1 MSIYHYTE
9 DAYEQTIMELFKE
22 MGYECHYGPNL
33 EQETDRD
40 LQDTTISNITRQKLL
55 EINGQEK
62 HLVVEE
68 AMRQLHALQSEPSLT
83 ANIKMTEW
91 LQQGLDV
98 SYRTNDGQIKSDHLQ
113 LIYQDSEKVKDNDFT
128 VVNQWT
134 VINGTNT
141 KRADI
146 VVFINGLPIAVIEL
160 KSPTREVTNSEEAW
174 QQLQT
179 YMRRVPQLFTSC
191 QLCVISDMADT
202 RVSSITAPLDR
213 FMEWKTTDGNYES
226 TALADFETLFNGM
239 FDKSRLVDIIT
250 HFTMAMGTDKK
261 SRILAGYHQYFA
273 VKKAMECTKEAL
285 LRQDGKIGVFWH
297 TQGSGKSLS
306 MVFYAHQL
314 LHNLLSTTILV
325 LTDRLDL
332 NEQLYGTFCACSDYL
347 RQQPIMTK
355 DGEHLYE
362 LLETRHSHGIIF
374 ANIQK
379 FKDRKTPLTT
389 RKDLIVLSDEAHRSQ
404 SSTEAKV
411 DTETGELKLGFAAI
425 VRKLL
430 PGASFIGFTG
440 TPIEADDH
448 DTREVFGNYI
458 DIYDMTQA
466 VEDGATVP
474 VYYESRLI
482 KLDLDAETMKL
493 LDQEYD
499 KLAEEGANEEDLKRS
514 KQENARLHALLRAP
528 QTIDTLCRD
537 LIQHYEGC
545 RQNHLIG
552 KAMIVAID
560 RATGIDI
567 YHKLCELRPEW
578 KETIGVVMTSD
589 NQDPIEWTDIIGSIA
604 HKEQLARE
612 FKDNNSKMKIAIV
625 VDMWLTGFDVPSL
638 ATMYV
643 YKPMKGHN
651 LMQAIARVN
660 RVFPEKSGGLV
671 VDYIGIAGAL
681 KKAMHD
687 YTGRDKKN
695 FGNQDIA
702 ETAYDQFKE
711 ALGMCRLCVGDTVDY
726 SMFATCSNLQR
737 SRIIREGLDALL
749 IPDKEVP
756 GCPTERNVYD
766 EDDNKVH
773 IFCEPVLTPV
783 TEVFSEYSKRLM
795 QAATIC
801 RSILTAE
808 ERFEEAYFEAVRTLF
823 IRLTSKTPITRKII
837 DDRITELLK
846 VAIQSEGVVEV
857 INTKGEEFSLFD
869 EQFLRDVANM
879 KEKNLA
885 VEILKK
891 LLAQHIRKHQKK
903 NIIQAELFSEMLDRR
918 LAEYLRGM
926 ISNEEVITELLEMAK
941 QMKQHAE
948 EGNALGL
955 SDEEQ
960 AFYDALTRPQAVKD
974 IYENDQLVAM
984 AKELA
989 DALRQN
995 KTLDWRQKQAAKAKM
1010 RTMIK
1015 RLLKKY
1021 HYPPEEAHNAIDIV
1035 MRQCELWADNED

>member
-1 MSIYHYTE
+1 MNTYHYTE
-9 DAYEQTIMELFKE
+9 DSYEQTILDLFKE
-22 MGYECHYGPNL
+22 MGYDYRYGPEL
-33 EQETDRD
+33 EQETARD
-40 LQDTTISNITRQKLL
+40 LEDVSISCITRKQLL
-55 EINGQEK
+55 VINGATKQ
-62 HLVVEE
+62 LAIEE
-68 AMRQLHALQSEPSLT
+68 AMRQLHTIQNEPLLS

-98 SYRTNDGQIKSDHLQ
+98 SYRASDGQIRCDHLK
-113 LIYQDSEKVKDNDFT
+113 LIDQENIDNNVFT
-128 VVNQWT
+128 VV
-134 VINGTNT
+134 
-141 KRADI
+141 K
-146 VVFINGLPIAVIEL
+146 
-160 KSPTREVTNSEEAW
+160 
-174 QQLQT
+174 
-179 YMRRVPQLFTSC
+179 
-191 QLCVISDMADT
+191 
-202 RVSSITAPLDR
+202 
-213 FMEWKTTDGNYES
+213 
-226 TALADFETLFNGM
+226 
-239 FDKSRLVDIIT
+239 
-250 HFTMAMGTDKK
+250 
-261 SRILAGYHQYFA
+261 
-273 VKKAMECTKEAL
+273 
-285 LRQDGKIGVFWH
+285 
-297 TQGSGKSLS
+297 
-306 MVFYAHQL
+306 
-314 LHNLLSTTILV
+314 
-325 LTDRLDL
+325 
-332 NEQLYGTFCACSDYL
+332 LYGTFSACCDYL
-347 RQQPIMTK
+347 RQQPVMAK

-362 LLETRHSHGIIF
+362 LLETRQSRGIIF
-374 ANIQK
+374 ANLQK

-389 RKDLIVLSDEAHRSQ
+389 RKDIIVLSDEAHRSQ
-404 SSTEAKV
+404 SNTQTKV

-499 KLAEEGANEEDLKRS
+499 KLAEEGASDEDLKRS

-528 QTIDTLCRD
+528 ETIDTLCRD
-537 LIQHYEGC
+537 LVQHYEEC
-545 RQNHLIG
+545 RKNHLTG

-567 YHKLCELRPEW
+567 YRKLCELRPDW
-578 KETIGVVMTSD
+578 KEIIGVVMTSG
-589 NQDPIEWTDIIGSIA
+589 NQDPVEWADIIGSAA
-604 HKEQLARE
+604 HKEQLARD
-612 FKDNNSKMKIAIV
+612 FKDNSSKMKIAIV

-695 FGNQDIA
+695 FGNQDIKQ
-702 ETAYDQFKE
+702 TAYEQFLE
-711 ALGMCRLCVGDTVDY
+711 AISMCRLCISDLVDY
-726 SMFATCSNLQR
+726 STFATCTNLQR
-737 SRIIREGLDALL
+737 SRLIREGLDTLL
-749 IPDKEVP
+749 IPDRMVP
-756 GCPTERNVYD
+756 GCPSERTMYD
-766 EDDNKVH
+766 ENGNIIHVH
-773 IFCEPVLTPV
+773 CDPVLTPV
-783 TEVFSEYSKRLM
+783 SEVFSEYSKRMM

-801 RSILTAE
+801 RSILTPE
-808 ERFEEAYFEAVRTLF
+808 EKFEEAYFEAVRTLF
-823 IRLTSKTPITRKII
+823 IRLTSKAPITRKII
-837 DDRITELLK
+837 DERISELLK
-846 VAIQSEGVVEV
+846 VAIQSDGVVEI

-869 EQFLRDVANM
+869 EQFLNDVANM

-885 VEILKK
+885 IEMLKK
-891 LLAQHIRKHQKK
+891 LLAQHIKKHQKK
-903 NIIQAELFSEMLDRR
+903 NLTQAELFSEMLDKR

-926 ISNEEVITELLEMAK
+926 ISNEEVIKELLEMAK
-941 QMKQHAE
+941 LMKQHAE

-960 AFYDALTRPQAVKD
+960 AFYDALTRPRAVKD
-974 IYENDQLVAM
+974 FYENNQLVAM
-984 AKELA
+984 AREIT
-989 DALRQN
+989 DALRKN
-995 KTLDWRQKQAAKAKM
+995 RTLDWRQKETARAKM

-1021 HYPPEEAHNAIDIV
+1021 HYPPEEAQNAIEVV
-1035 MRQCELWADNED
+1035 MRQCELWADNEE

>member
-1 MSIYHYTE
+1 MNTYHYTE
-9 DAYEQTIMELFKE
+9 DSYEQTILDLFKE
-22 MGYECHYGPNL
+22 MGYDYRYGPEL
-33 EQETDRD
+33 EQETARD
-40 LQDTTISNITRQKLL
+40 LEDVSISCITRKQLL
-55 EINGQEK
+55 VINGATKQ
-62 HLVVEE
+62 LAIEE
-68 AMRQLHALQSEPSLT
+68 AMRQLHTIQNEPLLS

-98 SYRTNDGQIKSDHLQ
+98 SYRASDGQIRCDHLK
-113 LIYQDSEKVKDNDFT
+113 LIDQENIDNNVFT

-134 VINGTNT
+134 IVNGTNT

-146 VVFINGLPIAVIEL
+146 VVFINGLPIAVVEL

-174 QQLQT
+174 LQLQN
-179 YMRRVPQLFTSC
+179 YMRRVPQLFTAC

-202 RVSSITAPLDR
+202 RVGSITAPLDR
-213 FMEWKTTDGNYES
+213 FMEWKTTDGSYES
-226 TALADFETLFNGM
+226 TSVADFETLFNGM
-239 FDKSRLVDIIT
+239 FKKERLVDIIT

-261 SRILAGYHQYFA
+261 ARILAGYQQYFA
-273 VKKAMECTKEAL
+273 VKKAMECTKEAIK
-285 LRQDGKIGVFWH
+285 RQDGKIGVFWH

-314 LHNLLSTTILV
+314 LHNLLSSTILV

-332 NEQLYGTFCACSDYL
+332 NEQLYGTFSACCDYL
-347 RQQPIMTK
+347 RQQPVMAK

-362 LLETRHSHGIIF
+362 LLETRQSRGIIF
-374 ANIQK
+374 ANLQK

-389 RKDLIVLSDEAHRSQ
+389 RKDIIVLSDEAHRSQ
-404 SSTEAKV
+404 SNTQTKV

-499 KLAEEGANEEDLKRS
+499 KLAEEGASDEDLKRS

-528 QTIDTLCRD
+528 ETIDTLCRD
-537 LIQHYEGC
+537 LVQHYEEC
-545 RQNHLIG
+545 RKNHLTG

-567 YHKLCELRPEW
+567 YRKLCELRPDW
-578 KETIGVVMTSD
+578 KEIIGVVMTSG
-589 NQDPIEWTDIIGSIA
+589 NQDPVEWADIIGSAA
-604 HKEQLARE
+604 HKEQLARD
-612 FKDNNSKMKIAIV
+612 FKDNSSKMKIAIV

-695 FGNQDIA
+695 FGNQDIKQ
-702 ETAYDQFKE
+702 TAYEQFLE
-711 ALGMCRLCVGDTVDY
+711 AISMCRLCISDLVDY
-726 SMFATCSNLQR
+726 STFATCTNLQR
-737 SRIIREGLDALL
+737 SRLIREGLDTLL
-749 IPDKEVP
+749 IPDRMVP
-756 GCPTERNVYD
+756 GCPSERTMYD
-766 EDDNKVH
+766 ENGNIIHVH
-773 IFCEPVLTPV
+773 CDPVLTPV
-783 TEVFSEYSKRLM
+783 SEVFSEYSKRMM

-801 RSILTAE
+801 RSILTPE
-808 ERFEEAYFEAVRTLF
+808 EKFEEAYFEAVRTLF
-823 IRLTSKTPITRKII
+823 IRLTSKAPITRKII
-837 DDRITELLK
+837 DERISELLK
-846 VAIQSEGVVEV
+846 VAIQSDGVVEI

-869 EQFLRDVANM
+869 EQFLNDVANM

-885 VEILKK
+885 IEMLKK
-891 LLAQHIRKHQKK
+891 LLAQHIKKHQKK
-903 NIIQAELFSEMLDRR
+903 NLTQAELFSEMLDKR

-926 ISNEEVITELLEMAK
+926 ISNEEVIKELLEMAK
-941 QMKQHAE
+941 LMKQHAE

-960 AFYDALTRPQAVKD
+960 AFYDALTRPRAVKD
-974 IYENDQLVAM
+974 FYENNQLVAM
-984 AKELA
+984 AREIT
-989 DALRQN
+989 DALRKN
-995 KTLDWRQKQAAKAKM
+995 RTLDWRQKETARAKM

-1021 HYPPEEAHNAIDIV
+1021 HYPPEEAQNAIEVV
-1035 MRQCELWADNED
+1035 MRQCELWADNEE

>member
-1 MSIYHYTE
+1 
-9 DAYEQTIMELFKE
+9 
-22 MGYECHYGPNL
+22 
-33 EQETDRD
+33 
-40 LQDTTISNITRQKLL
+40 
-55 EINGQEK
+55 
-62 HLVVEE
+62 
-68 AMRQLHALQSEPSLT
+68 
-83 ANIKMTEW
+83 
-91 LQQGLDV
+91 
-98 SYRTNDGQIKSDHLQ
+98 
-113 LIYQDSEKVKDNDFT
+113 
-128 VVNQWT
+128 
-134 VINGTNT
+134 
-141 KRADI
+141 
-146 VVFINGLPIAVIEL
+146 
-160 KSPTREVTNSEEAW
+160 
-174 QQLQT
+174 
-179 YMRRVPQLFTSC
+179 
-191 QLCVISDMADT
+191 
-202 RVSSITAPLDR
+202 
-213 FMEWKTTDGNYES
+213 
-226 TALADFETLFNGM
+226 M
-239 FDKSRLVDIIT
+239 FSRLVT

-261 SRILAGYHQYFA
+261 ARILAGYHQYFA
-273 VKKAMECTKEAL
+273 VKKAMECTKEAIK
-285 LRQDGKIGVFWH
+285 RQDGKIGVFWH

-314 LHNLLSTTILV
+314 LHNLLSSTILV

-332 NEQLYGTFCACSDYL
+332 NEQLYGTFSACCDYL
-347 RQQPIMTK
+347 RQQPVMAK

-362 LLETRHSHGIIF
+362 LLETRQSRGIIF
-374 ANIQK
+374 ANLQK

-389 RKDLIVLSDEAHRSQ
+389 RKDIIVLSDEAHRSQ
-404 SSTEAKV
+404 SNTQTKV

-499 KLAEEGANEEDLKRS
+499 KLAEEGASDEDLKRS

-528 QTIDTLCRD
+528 ETIDTLCRD
-537 LIQHYEGC
+537 LVQHYEEC
-545 RQNHLIG
+545 RKNHLTG

-567 YHKLCELRPEW
+567 YRKLCELRPDW
-578 KETIGVVMTSD
+578 KEIIGVVMTSG
-589 NQDPIEWTDIIGSIA
+589 NQDPVEWADIIGSAA
-604 HKEQLARE
+604 HKEQLARD
-612 FKDNNSKMKIAIV
+612 FKDNSSKMKIAIV

-695 FGNQDIA
+695 FGNQDIKQ
-702 ETAYDQFKE
+702 TAYEQFLE
-711 ALGMCRLCVGDTVDY
+711 AISMCRLCISDLVDY
-726 SMFATCSNLQR
+726 STFATCTNLQR
-737 SRIIREGLDALL
+737 SRLIREGLDTLL
-749 IPDKEVP
+749 IPDRMVP
-756 GCPTERNVYD
+756 GCPSERTMYD
-766 EDDNKVH
+766 ENGNIIHVH
-773 IFCEPVLTPV
+773 CDPVLTPV
-783 TEVFSEYSKRLM
+783 SEVFSEYSKRMM

-801 RSILTAE
+801 RSILTPE
-808 ERFEEAYFEAVRTLF
+808 EKFEEAYFEAVRTLF
-823 IRLTSKTPITRKII
+823 IRLTSKAPITRKII
-837 DDRITELLK
+837 DERISELLK
-846 VAIQSEGVVEV
+846 VAIQSDGVVEI

-869 EQFLRDVANM
+869 EQFLNDVANM

-885 VEILKK
+885 IEMLKK
-891 LLAQHIRKHQKK
+891 LLAQHIKKHQKK
-903 NIIQAELFSEMLDRR
+903 NLTQAELFSEMLDKR

-926 ISNEEVITELLEMAK
+926 ISNEEVIKELLEMAK
-941 QMKQHAE
+941 LMKQHAE

-960 AFYDALTRPQAVKD
+960 AFYDALTRPRAVKD
-974 IYENDQLVAM
+974 FYENNQLVAM
-984 AKELA
+984 AREIT
-989 DALRQN
+989 DALRKN
-995 KTLDWRQKQAAKAKM
+995 RTLDWRQKETARAKM

-1021 HYPPEEAHNAIDIV
+1021 HYPPEEAQNAIEVV
-1035 MRQCELWADNED
+1035 MRQCELWADNEE

>member
-1 MSIYHYTE
+1 
-9 DAYEQTIMELFKE
+9 
-22 MGYECHYGPNL
+22 
-33 EQETDRD
+33 
-40 LQDTTISNITRQKLL
+40 
-55 EINGQEK
+55 
-62 HLVVEE
+62 
-68 AMRQLHALQSEPSLT
+68 
-83 ANIKMTEW
+83 
-91 LQQGLDV
+91 
-98 SYRTNDGQIKSDHLQ
+98 
-113 LIYQDSEKVKDNDFT
+113 
-128 VVNQWT
+128 
-134 VINGTNT
+134 
-141 KRADI
+141 
-146 VVFINGLPIAVIEL
+146 
-160 KSPTREVTNSEEAW
+160 
-174 QQLQT
+174 
-179 YMRRVPQLFTSC
+179 
-191 QLCVISDMADT
+191 
-202 RVSSITAPLDR
+202 
-213 FMEWKTTDGNYES
+213 
-226 TALADFETLFNGM
+226 
-239 FDKSRLVDIIT
+239 
-250 HFTMAMGTDKK
+250 
-261 SRILAGYHQYFA
+261 
-273 VKKAMECTKEAL
+273 MECTKEAIK
-285 LRQDGKIGVFWH
+285 RQDGKIGVFWH

-314 LHNLLSTTILV
+314 LHNLLSSTILV

-332 NEQLYGTFCACSDYL
+332 NEQLYGTFSACCDYL
-347 RQQPIMTK
+347 RQQPVMAK

-362 LLETRHSHGIIF
+362 LLETRQSRGIIF
-374 ANIQK
+374 ANLQK

-389 RKDLIVLSDEAHRSQ
+389 RKDIIVLSDEAHRSQ
-404 SSTEAKV
+404 SNTQTKV

-499 KLAEEGANEEDLKRS
+499 KLAEEGASDEDLKRS

-528 QTIDTLCRD
+528 ETIDTLCRD
-537 LIQHYEGC
+537 LVQHYEEC
-545 RQNHLIG
+545 RKNHLTG

-567 YHKLCELRPEW
+567 YRKLCELRPDW
-578 KETIGVVMTSD
+578 KEIIGVVMTSG
-589 NQDPIEWTDIIGSIA
+589 NQDPVEWADIIGSAA
-604 HKEQLARE
+604 HKEQLARD
-612 FKDNNSKMKIAIV
+612 FKDNSSKMKIAIV

-695 FGNQDIA
+695 FGNQDIKQ
-702 ETAYDQFKE
+702 TAYEQFLE
-711 ALGMCRLCVGDTVDY
+711 AISMCRLCISDLVDY
-726 SMFATCSNLQR
+726 STFATCTNLQR
-737 SRIIREGLDALL
+737 SRLIREGLDTLL
-749 IPDKEVP
+749 IPDRMVP
-756 GCPTERNVYD
+756 GCPSERTMYD
-766 EDDNKVH
+766 ENGNIIHVH
-773 IFCEPVLTPV
+773 CDPVLTPV
-783 TEVFSEYSKRLM
+783 SEVFSEYSKRMM

-801 RSILTAE
+801 RSILTPE
-808 ERFEEAYFEAVRTLF
+808 EKFEEAYFEAVRTLF
-823 IRLTSKTPITRKII
+823 IRLTSKAPITRKII
-837 DDRITELLK
+837 DERISELLK
-846 VAIQSEGVVEV
+846 VAIQSDGVVEI

-869 EQFLRDVANM
+869 EQFLNDVANM

-885 VEILKK
+885 IEMLKK
-891 LLAQHIRKHQKK
+891 LLAQHIKKHQKK
-903 NIIQAELFSEMLDRR
+903 NLTQAELFSEMLDKR

-926 ISNEEVITELLEMAK
+926 ISNEEVIKELLEMAK
-941 QMKQHAE
+941 LMKQHAE

-960 AFYDALTRPQAVKD
+960 AFYDALTRPRAVKD
-974 IYENDQLVAM
+974 FYENNQLVAM
-984 AKELA
+984 AREIT
-989 DALRQN
+989 DALRKN
-995 KTLDWRQKQAAKAKM
+995 RTLDWRQKETARAKM

-1021 HYPPEEAHNAIDIV
+1021 HYPPEEAQNAIEVV
-1035 MRQCELWADNED
+1035 MRQCELWADNEE

>member
-1 MSIYHYTE
+1 MLFNE
-9 DAYEQTIMELFKE
+9 DTFEQ
-22 MGYECHYGPNL
+22 
-33 EQETDRD
+33 
-40 LQDTTISNITRQKLL
+40 
-55 EINGQEK
+55 
-62 HLVVEE
+62 
-68 AMRQLHALQSEPSLT
+68 
-83 ANIKMTEW
+83 
-91 LQQGLDV
+91 
-98 SYRTNDGQIKSDHLQ
+98 
-113 LIYQDSEKVKDNDFT
+113 
-128 VVNQWT
+128 
-134 VINGTNT
+134 
-141 KRADI
+141 
-146 VVFINGLPIAVIEL
+146 AVIEL
-160 KSPTREVTNSEEAW
+160 FENMGYTHIYAPDMNRTDYSRPLLDDALRDCLVRLNRNLPVTAIDEAILKLNDFDAGSLLQKNMVFMDYLQNGITVKYVVNGEERSSVVRLIDYTDAAKNDFYVVNQYTFVENGNNRRPDIILFINGMPLVLMELKSPSKDEVGAENAYN
-174 QQLQT
+174 QIRN
-179 YMRRVPQLFTSC
+179 YMQDVPSMFYYNAI
-191 QLCVISDMADT
+191 CVISDLSTNKAGT
-202 RVSSITAPLDR
+202 ITSGLDR
-213 FMEWKTTDGNYES
+213 FMEWKTTDGSYES
-226 TALADFETLFNGM
+226 TSVADFETLFNGM
-239 FDKSRLVDIIT
+239 FKKERLVDIIT

-261 SRILAGYHQYFA
+261 ARILAGYHQYFA
-273 VKKAMECTKEAL
+273 VKKAMECTKEAIK
-285 LRQDGKIGVFWH
+285 RQDGKIGVFWH

-314 LHNLLSTTILV
+314 LHNLLSSTILV

-332 NEQLYGTFCACSDYL
+332 NEQLYGTFSACCDYL
-347 RQQPIMTK
+347 RQQPVMAK

-362 LLETRHSHGIIF
+362 LLETRQSRGIIF
-374 ANIQK
+374 ANLQK

-389 RKDLIVLSDEAHRSQ
+389 RKDIIVLSDEAHRSQ
-404 SSTEAKV
+404 SNTQTKV

-499 KLAEEGANEEDLKRS
+499 KLAEEGASDEDLKRS

-528 QTIDTLCRD
+528 ETIDTLCRD
-537 LIQHYEGC
+537 LVQHYEEC
-545 RQNHLIG
+545 RKNHLTG

-567 YHKLCELRPEW
+567 YRKLCELRPDW
-578 KETIGVVMTSD
+578 KEIIGVVMTSG
-589 NQDPIEWTDIIGSIA
+589 NQDPVEWADIIGSAA
-604 HKEQLARE
+604 HKEQLARD
-612 FKDNNSKMKIAIV
+612 FKDNSSKMKIAIV

-695 FGNQDIA
+695 FGNQDIKQ
-702 ETAYDQFKE
+702 TAYEQFLE
-711 ALGMCRLCVGDTVDY
+711 AISMCRLCISDLVDY
-726 SMFATCSNLQR
+726 STFATCTNLQR
-737 SRIIREGLDALL
+737 SRLIREGLDTLL
-749 IPDKEVP
+749 IPDRMVP
-756 GCPTERNVYD
+756 GCPSERTMYD
-766 EDDNKVH
+766 ENGNIIHVH
-773 IFCEPVLTPV
+773 CDPVLTPV
-783 TEVFSEYSKRLM
+783 SEVFSEYSKRMM

-801 RSILTAE
+801 RSILTPE
-808 ERFEEAYFEAVRTLF
+808 EKFEEAYFEAVRTLF
-823 IRLTSKTPITRKII
+823 IRLTSKAPITRKII
-837 DDRITELLK
+837 DERISELLK
-846 VAIQSEGVVEV
+846 VAIQSDGVVEI

-869 EQFLRDVANM
+869 EQFLNDVANM

-885 VEILKK
+885 IEMLKK
-891 LLAQHIRKHQKK
+891 LLAQHIKKHQKK
-903 NIIQAELFSEMLDRR
+903 NLTQAELFSEMLDKR

-926 ISNEEVITELLEMAK
+926 ISNEEVIKELLEMAK
-941 QMKQHAE
+941 LMKQHAE

-960 AFYDALTRPQAVKD
+960 AFYDALTRPRAVKD
-974 IYENDQLVAM
+974 FYENNQLVAM
-984 AKELA
+984 AREIT
-989 DALRQN
+989 DALRKN
-995 KTLDWRQKQAAKAKM
+995 RTLDWRQKETARAKM

-1021 HYPPEEAHNAIDIV
+1021 HYPPEEAQNAIEVV
-1035 MRQCELWADNED
+1035 MRQCELWADNEE

>member
-1 MSIYHYTE
+1 
-9 DAYEQTIMELFKE
+9 
-22 MGYECHYGPNL
+22 
-33 EQETDRD
+33 
-40 LQDTTISNITRQKLL
+40 
-55 EINGQEK
+55 
-62 HLVVEE
+62 
-68 AMRQLHALQSEPSLT
+68 
-83 ANIKMTEW
+83 
-91 LQQGLDV
+91 
-98 SYRTNDGQIKSDHLQ
+98 
-113 LIYQDSEKVKDNDFT
+113 
-128 VVNQWT
+128 
-134 VINGTNT
+134 
-141 KRADI
+141 
-146 VVFINGLPIAVIEL
+146 
-160 KSPTREVTNSEEAW
+160 
-174 QQLQT
+174 
-179 YMRRVPQLFTSC
+179 MRRVPQLFTAC

-202 RVSSITAPLDR
+202 RVGSITAPLDR
-213 FMEWKTTDGNYES
+213 FMEWKTTDGSYES
-226 TALADFETLFNGM
+226 TSVADFETLFNGM
-239 FDKSRLVDIIT
+239 FKKERLVDIIT

-261 SRILAGYHQYFA
+261 ARILAGYHQYFA
-273 VKKAMECTKEAL
+273 VKKAMECTKEAIK
-285 LRQDGKIGVFWH
+285 RQDGKIGVFWH

-314 LHNLLSTTILV
+314 LHNLLSSTILV

-332 NEQLYGTFCACSDYL
+332 NEQLYGTFSACCDYL
-347 RQQPIMTK
+347 RQQPVMAK

-362 LLETRHSHGIIF
+362 LLETRQSRGIIF
-374 ANIQK
+374 ANLQK
-379 FKDRKTPLTT
+379 FKDRKT
-389 RKDLIVLSDEAHRSQ
+389 Q
-404 SSTEAKV
+404 SNTQTKV

-499 KLAEEGANEEDLKRS
+499 KLAEEGASDEDLKRS

-528 QTIDTLCRD
+528 ETIDTLWRD
-537 LIQHYEGC
+537 LVQHYEEC
-545 RQNHLIG
+545 RKNHLTG

-567 YHKLCELRPEW
+567 YRKLCELRPDW
-578 KETIGVVMTSD
+578 KEIIGVVMTSG
-589 NQDPIEWTDIIGSIA
+589 NQDPVEWADIIGSAA
-604 HKEQLARE
+604 HKEQLARD
-612 FKDNNSKMKIAIV
+612 FKDNSSKMKIAIV

-695 FGNQDIA
+695 FGNQDIKQ
-702 ETAYDQFKE
+702 TAYEQFLE
-711 ALGMCRLCVGDTVDY
+711 AISMCRLCISDLVDY
-726 SMFATCSNLQR
+726 STFATCTNLQR
-737 SRIIREGLDALL
+737 SRLIREGLDTLL
-749 IPDKEVP
+749 IPDRMVP
-756 GCPTERNVYD
+756 GCPSERTMYD
-766 EDDNKVH
+766 ENGNIIHVH
-773 IFCEPVLTPV
+773 CDPVLTPV
-783 TEVFSEYSKRLM
+783 SEVFSEYSKRMM

-801 RSILTAE
+801 RSILTPE
-808 ERFEEAYFEAVRTLF
+808 EKFEEAYFEAVRTLF
-823 IRLTSKTPITRKII
+823 IRLTSKAPITRKII
-837 DDRITELLK
+837 DERISELLK
-846 VAIQSEGVVEV
+846 VAIQSDGVVEI

-869 EQFLRDVANM
+869 EQFLNDVANM

-885 VEILKK
+885 IEMLKK
-891 LLAQHIRKHQKK
+891 LLAQHIKKHQKK
-903 NIIQAELFSEMLDRR
+903 NLTQAELFSEMLDKR

-926 ISNEEVITELLEMAK
+926 ISNEEVIKELLEMAK
-941 QMKQHAE
+941 LMKQHAE

-960 AFYDALTRPQAVKD
+960 AFYDALTRPRAVKD
-974 IYENDQLVAM
+974 FYENNQLVAM
-984 AKELA
+984 AREIT
-989 DALRQN
+989 DALRKN
-995 KTLDWRQKQAAKAKM
+995 RTLDWRQKETARAKM

-1021 HYPPEEAHNAIDIV
+1021 HYPPEEAQNAIEVV
-1035 MRQCELWADNED
+1035 MRQCELWADNEE

>member
-1 MSIYHYTE
+1 MNTYHYTE
-9 DAYEQTIMELFKE
+9 DSYEQTILDLFKE
-22 MGYECHYGPNL
+22 MGFDYHYGPEL
-33 EQETDRD
+33 EQETARD
-40 LQDTTISNITRQKLL
+40 LEDASISYITRKQLL
-55 EINGQEK
+55 VINGATKQ
-62 HLVVEE
+62 LAIEE
-68 AMRQLHALQSEPSLT
+68 AMRQLHTIQNEPLLS

-98 SYRTNDGQIKSDHLQ
+98 SYRASDGQIRCDHLK
-113 LIYQDSEKVKDNDFT
+113 LIDQDNIDNNVFT

-134 VINGTNT
+134 IVNGTNT

-146 VVFINGLPIAVIEL
+146 VVFINGFPIAVVEL

-174 QQLQT
+174 LQLQN
-179 YMRRVPQLFTSC
+179 YMRRVPQLFTAC

-202 RVSSITAPLDR
+202 RVGSITAPLDR
-213 FMEWKTTDGNYES
+213 FMEWKTTDGSYES
-226 TALADFETLFNGM
+226 TSVADFETLFNGM
-239 FDKSRLVDIIT
+239 FKKERLVDIIT

-261 SRILAGYHQYFA
+261 ARILAGYHQYFA
-273 VKKAMECTKEAL
+273 VKKAMECTKEAIK
-285 LRQDGKIGVFWH
+285 RQDGKIGVFWH

-314 LHNLLSTTILV
+314 LHNLLSSTILV

-332 NEQLYGTFCACSDYL
+332 NEQLYGTFSACSDYL
-347 RQQPIMTK
+347 RQQPVMAK

-362 LLETRHSHGIIF
+362 LLETRQSRGIIF
-374 ANIQK
+374 ANLQK

-389 RKDLIVLSDEAHRSQ
+389 RKDIIVLSDEAHRSQ
-404 SSTEAKV
+404 SNTQTKV

-482 KLDLDAETMKL
+482 KLDLDAETMRL

-499 KLAEEGANEEDLKRS
+499 KLAEEGASDEDLKRS

-528 QTIDTLCRD
+528 ETIDTLCRD
-537 LIQHYEGC
+537 LIQHYEEC
-545 RQNHLIG
+545 RKNHLTG

-567 YHKLCELRPEW
+567 YRKLCELRPEW
-578 KETIGVVMTSD
+578 KEIIGVVMTSG
-589 NQDPIEWTDIIGSIA
+589 NQDPVEWADIIGSAA
-604 HKEQLARE
+604 HKEQLARD
-612 FKDNNSKMKIAIV
+612 FKDNSSKMKIAIV

-695 FGNQDIA
+695 FGNQDIKQ
-702 ETAYDQFKE
+702 TAYEQFLE
-711 ALGMCRLCVGDTVDY
+711 AIGMCRLCT
-726 SMFATCSNLQR
+726 
-737 SRIIREGLDALL
+737 
-749 IPDKEVP
+749 
-756 GCPTERNVYD
+756 
-766 EDDNKVH
+766 
-773 IFCEPVLTPV
+773 VLTPV
-783 TEVFSEYSKRLM
+783 TEVFSEYSKRMM

-801 RSILTAE
+801 RSILTPE
-808 ERFEEAYFEAVRTLF
+808 EKFEEAYFEAVRTLF
-823 IRLTSKTPITRKII
+823 IRLTSKAPITRKII
-837 DDRITELLK
+837 DERISELLK
-846 VAIQSEGVVEV
+846 VAIQSDGVVEI

-869 EQFLRDVANM
+869 EQFLNDVANM

-885 VEILKK
+885 VEMLKK
-891 LLAQHIRKHQKK
+891 LLAQHIKKHQKK
-903 NIIQAELFSEMLDRR
+903 NLTQAELFSEMLDKR

-926 ISNEEVITELLEMAK
+926 ISNEEVIKELLEMAK
-941 QMKQHAE
+941 LMKQHAE

-960 AFYDALTRPQAVKD
+960 AFYDALTRPRAVKD
-974 IYENDQLVAM
+974 FYENDQLVAM
-984 AKELA
+984 AREIT
-989 DALRQN
+989 DALRKN
-995 KTLDWRQKQAAKAKM
+995 RTLDWRQKETARAKM

-1021 HYPPEEAHNAIDIV
+1021 HYPPEEAQNAIEVV
-1035 MRQCELWADNED
+1035 MRQCELWADNEE

>member
-1 MSIYHYTE
+1 
-9 DAYEQTIMELFKE
+9 
-22 MGYECHYGPNL
+22 
-33 EQETDRD
+33 
-40 LQDTTISNITRQKLL
+40 
-55 EINGQEK
+55 
-62 HLVVEE
+62 
-68 AMRQLHALQSEPSLT
+68 
-83 ANIKMTEW
+83 
-91 LQQGLDV
+91 
-98 SYRTNDGQIKSDHLQ
+98 
-113 LIYQDSEKVKDNDFT
+113 
-128 VVNQWT
+128 
-134 VINGTNT
+134 
-141 KRADI
+141 
-146 VVFINGLPIAVIEL
+146 
-160 KSPTREVTNSEEAW
+160 
-174 QQLQT
+174 
-179 YMRRVPQLFTSC
+179 
-191 QLCVISDMADT
+191 
-202 RVSSITAPLDR
+202 
-213 FMEWKTTDGNYES
+213 
-226 TALADFETLFNGM
+226 
-239 FDKSRLVDIIT
+239 
-250 HFTMAMGTDKK
+250 
-261 SRILAGYHQYFA
+261 
-273 VKKAMECTKEAL
+273 
-285 LRQDGKIGVFWH
+285 
-297 TQGSGKSLS
+297 

-314 LHNLLSTTILV
+314 LHNLLSSTILV

-332 NEQLYGTFCACSDYL
+332 NEQLYGTFSACCDYL
-347 RQQPIMTK
+347 RQQPVMAK

-362 LLETRHSHGIIF
+362 LLETRQSRGIIF
-374 ANIQK
+374 ANLQK

-389 RKDLIVLSDEAHRSQ
+389 RKDIIVLSDEAHRSQ
-404 SSTEAKV
+404 SNTQTKV

-499 KLAEEGANEEDLKRS
+499 KLAEEGASDEDLKRS

-528 QTIDTLCRD
+528 ETIDTLCRD
-537 LIQHYEGC
+537 LVQHYEEC
-545 RQNHLIG
+545 RKNHLTG

-567 YHKLCELRPEW
+567 YRKLCELRPDW
-578 KETIGVVMTSD
+578 KEIIGVVMTSG
-589 NQDPIEWTDIIGSIA
+589 NQDPVEWADIIGSAA
-604 HKEQLARE
+604 HKEQLARD
-612 FKDNNSKMKIAIV
+612 FKDNSSKMKIAIV

-643 YKPMKGHN
+643 YKPIKGHN

-695 FGNQDIA
+695 FGNQDIKQ
-702 ETAYDQFKE
+702 TAYEQFLE
-711 ALGMCRLCVGDTVDY
+711 AISMCRLCISDLVDY
-726 SMFATCSNLQR
+726 STFATCTNLQR
-737 SRIIREGLDALL
+737 SRLIREGLDTLL
-749 IPDKEVP
+749 IPDRMVP
-756 GCPTERNVYD
+756 GCPSERTMYD
-766 EDDNKVH
+766 ENGNIIHVH
-773 IFCEPVLTPV
+773 CDPVLTPV
-783 TEVFSEYSKRLM
+783 SEVFSEYSKRMM

-801 RSILTAE
+801 RSILTPE
-808 ERFEEAYFEAVRTLF
+808 EKFEEAYFEAVRTLF
-823 IRLTSKTPITRKII
+823 IRLTSKAPITRKII
-837 DDRITELLK
+837 DERISELLK
-846 VAIQSEGVVEV
+846 VAIQSDGVVEI

-869 EQFLRDVANM
+869 EQFLNDVANM

-885 VEILKK
+885 IEMLKK
-891 LLAQHIRKHQKK
+891 LLAQHIKKHQKK
-903 NIIQAELFSEMLDRR
+903 NLTQAELFSEMLDKR

-926 ISNEEVITELLEMAK
+926 ISNEEVIKELLEMAK
-941 QMKQHAE
+941 LMKQHAE

-960 AFYDALTRPQAVKD
+960 AFYDALTRPRAVKD
-974 IYENDQLVAM
+974 FYENNQLVAM
-984 AKELA
+984 AREIT
-989 DALRQN
+989 DALRKN
-995 KTLDWRQKQAAKAKM
+995 RTLDWRQKETARAKM

-1021 HYPPEEAHNAIDIV
+1021 HYPPEEAQNAIEVV
-1035 MRQCELWADNED
+1035 MRQCELWADNEE